1 MAVASLIFSF
11 MALLAAAWSTLY
23 ARRIWLIERGRD
35 QGGRRPRI
43 SAEFEDYGDDYPCLE
58 VTNNGNED
66 LASVTV
72 QLREPLAGYVRPI
85 SALSAEG
92 AEPAPSV
99 ELGALA
105 SAETKRIRAYRDHP
119 DRQFGEAI
127 IYAHCSAADGAEW
140 RVTVK
145 TEVPRGEG

>member
-1 MAVASLIFSF
+1 MAVASLIVSIL
-11 MALLAAAWSTLY
+11 ALLAAAGSTLY

-35 QGGRRPRI
+35 QGGRRPQI
-43 SAEFEDYGDDYPCLE
+43 SADYEDYGGDYPCLE

-66 LASVTV
+66 LADVTLE
-72 QLREPLAGYVRPI
+72 LREPLVGHVRPI

-92 AEPAPSV
+92 GEPASSV

-105 SAETKRIRAYRDHP
+105 SAETKRIRAHRDDP

-127 IYAHCSAADGAEW
+127 IYAYCSAADGTEW

-145 TEVPRGEG
+145 ADIPRG